1 MAELQTIEEKCEA
14 LQSICNRTLWA
25 DCLDNK
31 CPLDK
36 YCKTQE
42 DPMPFKFW
50 QAEKIEQAYAEA
62 VRCSAI
68 KKAGGYNGKA

>member
-14 LQSICNRTLWA
+14 LQSICFRTLWA

-42 DPMPFKFW
+42 DSLPFRFW
-50 QAEKIEQAYAEA
+50 QAEKIEQAYDEM
-62 VRCSAI
+62 VRLGTI
-68 KKAGGYNGKA
+68 KEE